1 MKRASGLLAIALLS
15 VAALAMGACGTDDT
29 GSTFTDGGGD
39 GATDGAVKYDALVVE
54 PPDATLKTTLK
65 GGTTQVYKAIATI
78 GGTKVDVTADCGFVI
93 ADAKIGGFA
102 GPTFTTAPRGGTSK
116 VTANCNGSSAST
128 GLTVVL
134 QDDVVLGGAPANAP
148 ALFAGAQLG
157 ADPTH
162 TPALE
167 YPLDG
172 SAAPL
177 NIPSMNA
184 QWTVA
189 KNDLFHLAWVSPHI
203 ALNVYTL
210 AADAQVDDPTWA
222 AVAESASG
230 DDMKV
235 TVEGL
240 TQAQPQTRYAG
251 APATVTMSKDKIN
264 DTAIYWWA
272 SSKGSILT
280 QTFGQTNPPPAQV
293 KADCTSCHSVSR
305 AGSRIGYS
313 RCVAN
318 NCSQIF
324 VGFMKYD
331 KVTKTWKDTVDA
343 NAKAIP
349 GSYTT
354 FAPVGNPYLDDSK
367 AVAMVTKNDA
377 TLTLID
383 PDTGAAVPSN
393 AAVMSTHDAGQPTRH
408 GTMPDWA
415 PNGNSVV
422 FTSVPGAGNWIDV
435 TQSAIATMSYSYA
448 NATHT
453 FGEPKFIVRQPIA
466 LPSGVYD
473 NFFFPSYSQDGA
485 LIVFNAARAAW
496 RNFTNARTAGQRL
509 MLTEPT
515 GAWRVDLSKMNGPA
529 DYDITWPHW
538 APASGT
544 DFYWIVFA
552 SERDYGHKITGA
564 NTAAACK
571 ANGVT
576 QCKQI
581 WIGAISKTKLDGKQD
596 PSFAPVWMPGQD
608 IDANNISPYWTVPT
622 SAIPN

>member
-1 MKRASGLLAIALLS
+1 MRAKLATAVLVAGLCGFG
-15 VAALAMGACGTDDT
+15 ALAACGSDEP
-29 GSTFTDGGGD
+29 GSIFIDGGAD
-39 GATDGAVKYDALVVE
+39 GAADVAPKIDALVIE
-54 PPDATLKTTLK
+54 PADVTLKTSLK
-65 GGTTQVYKAIATI
+65 GGTIQVYKAIATI
-78 GGTKVDVTADCGFVI
+78 NGAQVDISGSCGFVL
-93 ADAKIGGFA
+93 ADAKVGAFVA
-102 GPTFTTAPRGGTSK
+102 ATFTTASRGGTTK
-116 VTANCNGSSAST
+116 VTANCDGKAAST
-128 GLTVVL
+128 NVNVVL
-134 QDDVVLGGAPANAP
+134 EDNVVIGGAPGNSA
-148 ALFAGAQLG
+148 ALFGGSQVAV
-157 ADPTH
+157 DPSH
-162 TPALE
+162 APALE

-184 QWTVA
+184 QWTLA
-189 KNDLFHLAWVSPHI
+189 KNDLFHLSWVSPHVH
-203 ALNVYTL
+203 LDVYTIS
-210 AADAQVDDPTWA
+210 ADAQLADPTWA

-235 TVEGL
+235 TVEGME
-240 TQAQPQTRYAG
+240 QANPQSRYTG
-251 APATVTMSKDKIN
+251 TPVTVTMSKDKIN
-264 DTAIYWWA
+264 DSAIYWWA

-280 QTFGQTNPPPAQV
+280 QTFGQTTPPPQEV

-313 RCVAN
+313 RCVGGDCA
-318 NCSQIF
+318 QIF

-331 KVTKTWKDTVDA
+331 KQNKIWTDTVNA
-343 NAKAIP
+343 NAKAIN

-354 FAPVGNPYLDDSK
+354 FAPVGNPYADDSK
-367 AVAMVTKNDA
+367 AIALVTKSDA
-377 TLTLID
+377 TLTLVD
-383 PDTGAAVPSN
+383 PDTGTAVPSN
-393 AAVMSTHDAGQPTRH
+393 AEVMSTHDNGQATRH

-415 PNGNSVV
+415 PNGANVV
-422 FTSVPGAGNWIDV
+422 FASVPGSNMWVDV
-435 TQSAIATMSYSYA
+435 SQSAIATMSYAFA
-448 NATHT
+448 NNAHT
-453 FGEPKFIVRQPIA
+453 FGEPKYLVRQPIT
-466 LPSGVYD
+466 LPTGTYN

-485 LIVFNAARAAW
+485 LIVFNAARASW
-496 RNFTNARTAGQRL
+496 REFGNARTAGQRL
-509 MLTEPT
+509 MLTEPN
-515 GAWRVDLSKMNGPA
+515 GAWNVDLAKLNGPA

-564 NTAAACK
+564 NTAPGCK

-581 WIGAISKTKLDGKQD
+581 WIGAISKLKVDGKQD

-622 SAIPN
+622 SSIPN